1 MHYVTRGLDQS
12 RKGRVQLVLGFEHAR
27 GAWPL
32 ATEGLSGQE
41 EDERRVNS
49 TKTQFQKRVRL

>member
-1 MHYVTRGLDQS
+1 MTRGLDQS

-41 EDERRVNS
+41 EDERRVKS
-49 TKTQFQKRVRL
+49 TKTQSQKRVRL